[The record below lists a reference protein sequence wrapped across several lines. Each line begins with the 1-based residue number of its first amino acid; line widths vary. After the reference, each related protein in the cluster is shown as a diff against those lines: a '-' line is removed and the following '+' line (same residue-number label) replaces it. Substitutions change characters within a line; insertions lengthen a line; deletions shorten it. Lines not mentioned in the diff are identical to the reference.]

1 MASLTLDNDTL
12 VYRTPYDPHLVAALK
27 VAIPATDRKWDPR
40 RRVWL
45 VASAHGQTLVALTA
59 QYLGVQ
65 LSTQLSAF
73 TTAGPKRE
81 ARVLEVR
88 YIGATKDRGDGDRS
102 AFGWVQGEWSAIF
115 PEPVL
120 LSWFGDSP
128 SNPDSP
134 RDTGQATTT
143 LYAVLA
149 VKRSASGTD
158 IRTAYRRMARQ
169 WHPDVCREPDAHERF
184 IRIQR
189 AYDVLKDP
197 RLRARYDAGLQLEQ
211 AARVAEQQQRE
222 LYQPNWSAMIDGY
235 RPPLR
240 CGILLVEGVEQLG
253 RFIVDNILAWEDVV
267 DAQGRTLVTSWPMGA
282 ETFEE
287 RWV

>member
-1 MASLTLDNDTL
+1 MASLTLDNGTL

-27 VAIPATDRKWDPR
+27 AAIPATDRKWDPR

-45 VASAHGQTLVALTA
+45 VAPAHGQTLVALTA
-59 QYLGVQ
+59 QYLGVR
-65 LSTQLSAF
+65 LSVP
-73 TTAGPKRE
+73 TTGTVAATSE
-81 ARVLEVR
+81 TRVLEIR
-88 YIGATKDRGDGDRS
+88 YIGATKDRGDGERS
-102 AFGWVQGEWSAIF
+102 AFGWVAGEWSAIF

-211 AARVAEQQQRE
+211 VAQIAERQHGK
-222 LYQPNWSAMIDGY
+222 LNWSDMVDSY

-240 CGILLVEGVEQLG
+240 CGILLVEGIEQLG

>member
-1 MASLTLDNDTL
+1 MASLTLDNGTL
-12 VYRTPYDPHLVAALK
+12 VYRTPYNPGLVGALK
-27 VAIPATDRKWDPR
+27 AAIPATDRKWDPR

-45 VASAHGQTLVALTA
+45 VAPAHGQTLVALTA

-81 ARVLEVR
+81 TRVLEVR

-169 WHPDVCREPDAHERF
+169 WHPDVCKEPDAHERF

-211 AARVAEQQQRE
+211 VARAAEQQQRE
-222 LYQPNWSAMIDGY
+222 LYQPNAMIDGY

-240 CGILLVEGVEQLG
+240 CGLLLVEGTEQLG
-253 RFIVDNILAWEDVV
+253 RFIVDQILAWEDLVNEHG
-267 DAQGRTLVTSWPMGA
+267 QTLVTSWPAGA
-282 ETFEE
+282 DTFEE
-287 RWV
+287 AWI

>member
-1 MASLTLDNDTL
+1 MASLTLDNGTL
-12 VYRTPYDPHLVAALK
+12 VYRTPYNPGLVGALK
-27 VAIPATDRKWDPR
+27 AAIPATDRKWDPR

-45 VASAHGQTLVALTA
+45 VAPAHGQTLANLAA
-59 QYLGVQ
+59 QYLGVR
-65 LSTQLSAF
+65 LSVP
-73 TTAGPKRE
+73 TTGTVAATRE
-81 ARVLEVR
+81 TRVLEIR
-88 YIGATKDRGDGDRS
+88 YIGATKDRGDGERS
-102 AFGWVQGEWSAIF
+102 AFGWVAGEWSAIF

-128 SNPDSP
+128 SEPDTP

-149 VKRSASGTD
+149 VKRVASGAD

-184 IRIQR
+184 IQIQR

-211 AARVAEQQQRE
+211 AAQIAERQQSK
-222 LYQPNWSAMIDGY
+222 LNWSDMVDSY

-240 CGILLVEGVEQLG
+240 CGILLVEGIEQLG

-267 DAQGRTLVTSWPMGA
+267 DAQGRTLVTSWPAGA

>member
-1 MASLTLDNDTL
+1 MASLTLDNGTL

-27 VAIPATDRKWDPR
+27 AAIPATDRKWDPR

-45 VASAHGQTLVALTA
+45 VAPAHGQTLANLAA
-59 QYLGVQ
+59 QYLGVR
-65 LSTQLSAF
+65 LSVP
-73 TTAGPKRE
+73 TTGTVAATSE
-81 ARVLEVR
+81 TRVLEIR
-88 YIGATKDRGDGDRS
+88 YIGATKDRGDGERS
-102 AFGWVQGEWSAIF
+102 AFGWVAGEWSAIF

-184 IRIQR
+184 IRIQQ

>member
-1 MASLTLDNDTL
+1 MASLTLDNGTL

-27 VAIPATDRKWDPR
+27 AAIPATDRKWDPR

-45 VASAHGQTLVALTA
+45 VAPAHGQTLVALTA

-134 RDTGQATTT
+134 RDTGQSTTT

-149 VKRSASGTD
+149 VKRVATGAE

-169 WHPDVCREPDAHERF
+169 WHPDVCKEPDAHERF
-184 IRIQR
+184 IRIQQ

-240 CGILLVEGVEQLG
+240 CGILLVEGIEQLG

>member
-1 MASLTLDNDTL
+1 MASLTLDNGTL

-27 VAIPATDRKWDPR
+27 AAIPATDRKWDPR

-45 VASAHGQTLVALTA
+45 VASAHGQTLANLAA

-65 LSTQLSAF
+65 LSVP
-73 TTAGPKRE
+73 TTGTVGATRE
-81 ARVLEVR
+81 TRVLEIR
-88 YIGATKDRGDGDRS
+88 YIGATKDRGDGERS
-102 AFGWVQGEWSAIF
+102 AFGWVAGEWSAIF
-115 PEPVL
+115 SEPVL

-184 IRIQR
+184 IQIQR

-211 AARVAEQQQRE
+211 AAQIAERQQSK
-222 LYQPNWSAMIDGY
+222 LNWSDMVDSY

-240 CGILLVEGVEQLG
+240 CGILLVEGIEQLG

-267 DAQGRTLVTSWPMGA
+267 DAQGRTLVTSWPAGA